1 MEPIIRIENLSKT
14 IKRNPIVDNM
24 NLNVYQGDIFGLF
37 GPSGAGK
44 TTIVKLISGK
54 LTPTQGRIII
64 NGYDIKA
71 DKKEAVKCLGAVIE
85 PPKFYNYLSGHRNL
99 SISAGYNEGMEE
111 RIREIIEIVGLKSVK
126 DNKVSV
132 YSLCMKQKLAIARA
146 FLKRPQVLILDEPIH
161 GLDLQGVVEIRN
173 LIRELAYRENITLF
187 LTSHIRDGIE
197 NICTRTASIYGG
209 RLEEKE

>member
-14 IKRNPIVDNM
+14 IKRNPIVEHM
-24 NLNVYQGDIFGLF
+24 NLEIYQGDVFGLF

-44 TTIVKLISGK
+44 TTIVKLMAGK

-64 NGYDIKA
+64 NGYDIKT
-71 DKKEAVKCLGAVIE
+71 DKKEAVKCLGAVID

-99 SISAGYNEGMEE
+99 SISAGYTEGMDE
-111 RIREIIEIVGLKSVK
+111 RIKEIIEIVGLNPVK

-146 FLKRPQVLILDEPIH
+146 FLKRPKVLILDEPIH
-161 GLDLQGVVEIRN
+161 GMDLQGVVEIRN
-173 LIRELAYRENITLF
+173 LIKELAYRENITLF

-197 NICTRTASIYGG
+197 NICTRTASIYDG
-209 RLEEKE
+209 RLEIE